1 MLVVGAALTVLCIF
15 FRYVNG
21 ATLIDTGGSLLVV
34 GILHASS
41 DASGAAFGTGWQQ
54 MIGGVAI
61 ALAVLAYQAV
71 RHRSAATSPS
81 TIEPAPATV

>member
-41 DASGAAFGTGWQQ
+41 DASGAAFGSGWQQ
-54 MIGGVAI
+54 MIGVVAV
-61 ALAVLAYQAV
+61 ALVVLAYRAV
-71 RHRSAATSPS
+71 RHRSAATPPAAV
-81 TIEPAPATV
+81 EPAPAVL